1 VTDEATAQWGV
12 VMKTHK
18 ILTTLGVVLAM
29 AASTATAHA
38 QRRQP
43 ARVTIP
49 AGTLLNVR
57 LTQMIDVDFAAP
69 GSTYGAVLDDP
80 VSVDG
85 SIVIPRGAQVALQ
98 AVAVKQSGKLKG
110 SDKITFKASSLSFRA
125 VTYDIATSYV
135 ETRGKG
141 EGKRT
146 AKKVG
151 IGAGIGAAV
160 GGLFGGGSGA
170 AIGAAVGGTTG
181 VVAANQS
188 SEHLRI
194 PAETRLQFHLTAA
207 VTVRR

>member
-1 VTDEATAQWGV
+1 
-12 VMKTHK
+12 MKTHK

-29 AASTATAHA
+29 AASAPTVHA
-38 QRRQP
+38 QRHQ
-43 ARVTIP
+43 AHVTIP
-49 AGTLLNVR
+49 AGTLLDVR
-57 LTQMIDVDFAAP
+57 LTQMIDADFAAT

-80 VSVDG
+80 VSLNG
-85 SIVIPRGAQVALQ
+85 SIVIPRGAQAVLQ

-110 SDKITFKASSLSFRA
+110 SDKITLKANSLSFGGVR
-125 VTYDIATSYV
+125 YDIATSYV
-135 ETRGKG
+135 QTRGKG

-181 VVAANQS
+181 VVAANQE

-194 PAETRLQFHLTAA
+194 PAETRLQFQLTAA
-207 VTVRR
+207 VTVRRR

>member
-1 VTDEATAQWGV
+1 
-12 VMKTHK
+12 MKTHK
-18 ILTTLGVVLAM
+18 ILTTIGVVLAM
-29 AASTATAHA
+29 AASAPTARA
-38 QRRQP
+38 QRHQP

-57 LTQMIDVDFAAP
+57 LTQMIDADFAAT

-80 VSVDG
+80 VSLDG
-85 SIVIPRGAQVALQ
+85 SIVIPRGAQVVLQ

-110 SDKITFKASSLSFRA
+110 SDKITLKANSLSFGGVR
-125 VTYDIATSYV
+125 YDIATSYV
-135 ETRGKG
+135 QTRGKG
-141 EGKRT
+141 EGRRT

-181 VVAANQS
+181 VVAANQE

-194 PAETRLQFHLTAA
+194 PAETRLQFQLTAA
-207 VTVRR
+207 VTVRRR

>member
-1 VTDEATAQWGV
+1 
-12 VMKTHK
+12 MKTHK
-18 ILTTLGVVLAM
+18 ILTTLGVALAM
-29 AASTATAHA
+29 AASTPTAHA

-57 LTQMIDVDFAAP
+57 LTQMIDADFAAT

-85 SIVIPRGAQVALQ
+85 SIVIPRGAQVVLQ

-110 SDKITFKASSLSFRA
+110 SDKITFKANSLSFRG
-125 VTYDIATSYV
+125 VTYDIATSHV
-135 ETRGKG
+135 QTRGKG

-146 AKKVG
+146 AKRAG

-160 GGLFGGGSGA
+160 GGIFGGGSGA
-170 AIGAAVGGTTG
+170 AIGAAAGGTTG
-181 VVAANQS
+181 VVTGDRGG
-188 SEHLRI
+188 EHLMI
-194 PAETRLQFHLTAA
+194 PAETWFQFRLNTSLS
-207 VTVRR
+207 VRE

>member
-1 VTDEATAQWGV
+1 
-12 VMKTHK
+12 MKTHK

-29 AASTATAHA
+29 AASAPTAYA
-38 QRRQP
+38 QRHQ
-43 ARVTIP
+43 AHVTIP
-49 AGTLLNVR
+49 AGTFLNVR
-57 LTQMIDVDFAAP
+57 LTQMIDVDFAAT

-80 VSVDG
+80 VSLDG
-85 SIVIPRGAQVALQ
+85 SIVIPRGAPVVLQ

-110 SDKITFKASSLSFRA
+110 SDKITLKANSLSFGGVR
-125 VTYDIATSYV
+125 YDIATSYV
-135 ETRGKG
+135 QTRGKG

-181 VVAANQS
+181 VVAANQE

-194 PAETRLQFHLTAA
+194 PAETRLQFQLTAA
-207 VTVRR
+207 VTVRRR